1 MTSVSEVRCGRKRSI
16 KADCDFMPE
25 QLAGWSCHHLRR
37 GRLWVELVLRGRPGV
52 PVGRVGSEVS
62 NRYLS
67 GDAE

>member
-1 MTSVSEVRCGRKRSI
+1 MTSVSDVRCGRKRGI

-37 GRLWVELVLRGRPGV
+37 GRLWVELVLRGSGV
-52 PVGRVGSEVS
+52 PIGRIESEVS
-62 NRYLS
+62 NRYPS